1 VHKVQRHTRAG
12 IDGTG
17 NDSLR
22 ASSPHYA
29 RAMWIVFGV
38 AAMLLGGARADDPT
52 YTVYANLGSI
62 FNSEPFASQGNSA
75 DLYPAGATIALGVS
89 ATTSSTCT
97 FGSYAF
103 AVYQNTSQ
111 TGWK

>member
-1 VHKVQRHTRAG
+1 VHQVQRHTG
-12 IDGTG
+12 VDGAVT
-17 NDSLR
+17 LL

-29 RAMWIVFGV
+29 RAMWIIFAV
-38 AAMLLGGARADDPT
+38 AAMLLGDARAADPT
-52 YTVYANLGSI
+52 STVYASLGSI
-62 FNSEPFASQGNSA
+62 FNQVDFASQGNSVDVFSA
-75 DLYPAGATIALGVS
+75 AATTALGVS